1 MEDLPRL
8 LSTPPPR
15 VTNSTSRILLAATF
29 AILLLAAN
37 LPAASAVGTRH
48 VVALRDPRTAALT
61 RLRPDQMDVSSNET
75 AAIDGGVAIRARKV
89 SGEAARER
97 IMAQLK
103 TVPRQPRTD
112 GMLLFLFI
120 INGMGFLTKTNKSI
134 RPSA

>member
-15 VTNSTSRILLAATF
+15 ATTNTSRILLAATF
-29 AILLLAAN
+29 AILLLAN

-112 GMLLFLFI
+112 GKLLLFI
-120 INGMGFLTKTNKSI
+120 YY
-134 RPSA
+134 